1 MNITIRKAQAQDLD
15 AVAGIYANIHTVEE
29 QGLACIGWQRGV
41 YPERAT
47 AEAAL
52 LRGDLFVEELD
63 GHVAGT
69 AILNQVQV
77 DVYAGAPWQHSAPD
91 DRVMVMHTL
100 VVDPL
105 APRCGLGRAMVSFYG
120 AGLPLSPHGYQ
131 REKSER
137 PPVLRG
143 SGLSG
148 DCPGSLRIQRSVR
161 CDAGPIGEKAVS
173 RGPESR
179 YKHTKQQAPHW

>member
-29 QGLACIGWQRGV
+29 QALACIGWQRGV

-105 APRCGLGRAMVSFYG
+105 APRCGLGRAMVSFYERYALAQG
-120 AGLPLSPHGYQ
+120 CPYLRMDTNVKNRNARRFYAGLGF
-131 REKSER
+131 REIVQV
-137 PPVLRG
+137 PCAFN
-143 SGLSG
+143 GLS
-148 DCPGSLRIQRSVR
+148 DVTLVLL
-161 CDAGPIGEKAVS
+161 EK
-173 RGPESR
+173 
-179 YKHTKQQAPHW
+179 KL

>member
-105 APRCGLGRAMVSFYG
+105 APRCGLGRAMVSFYERYALAQSCPYLRMDTNVKNRNARRFY
-120 AGLPLSPHGYQ
+120 AGLGF
-131 REKSER
+131 REIVQV
-137 PPVLRG
+137 PCAFN
-143 SGLSG
+143 GLS
-148 DCPGSLRIQRSVR
+148 DVTMVLL
-161 CDAGPIGEKAVS
+161 EK
-173 RGPESR
+173 
-179 YKHTKQQAPHW
+179 KL

>member
-69 AILNQVQV
+69 AILNQVQM

-105 APRCGLGRAMVSFYG
+105 APRCGLGRAMVSFYERYALVQG
-120 AGLPLSPHGYQ
+120 CPYLRMDTNVKNRNARRFYAGLGF
-131 REKSER
+131 REIVQV
-137 PPVLRG
+137 PCAFN
-143 SGLSG
+143 GLS
-148 DCPGSLRIQRSVR
+148 DVTLVLL
-161 CDAGPIGEKAVS
+161 EK
-173 RGPESR
+173 
-179 YKHTKQQAPHW
+179 KL